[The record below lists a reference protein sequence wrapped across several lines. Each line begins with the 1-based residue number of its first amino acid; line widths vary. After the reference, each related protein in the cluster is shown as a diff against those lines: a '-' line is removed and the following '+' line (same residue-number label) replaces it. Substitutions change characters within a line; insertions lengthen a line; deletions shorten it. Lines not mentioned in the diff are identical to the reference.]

1 MTVKTYA
8 GAKSIEFKQYV
19 RMLPVEP
26 EPLLECTDDQLMEM
40 GIRADEAPAGYYA
53 AFECADRMHAA
64 KVARRFRVMFPD
76 GYMVVSSRWMVYV
89 LAV

>member
-1 MTVKTYA
+1 MQRIEAKT
-8 GAKSIEFKQYV
+8 IEFKQYV
-19 RMLPVEP
+19 KMLPAEP
-26 EPLLECTDDQLMEM
+26 ERKLECTDDQLLEM
-40 GIRADEAPAGYYA
+40 AMRADEAPAGYYA

-64 KVARRFRVMFPD
+64 KVERRFRVLFP